1 MCVCVW
7 VCVFVC
13 LLSVCVNAFFV
24 HFDFGDVFRLLFP
37 LSVVLSI
44 WFLICISFYTRGMCV
59 DLVCVCYFFFFF
71 FGESKRQSLH
81 TCVYATSE
89 HAYGKFYFFY
99 ALYLLV
105 VFSCVYAILR
115 YCVDSLF
122 LKTDK
127 QRILTQQRAQ
137 TLLSL
142 KYQFLTKQNSHLV
155 RQSST

>member
-1 MCVCVW
+1 MCVCV
-7 VCVFVC
+7 
-13 LLSVCVNAFFV
+13 SVCVRMFTVCLCECFFRS
-24 HFDFGDVFRLLFP
+24 FRLWRCFSFAFPSLCRSIYLISHLYLFLHP
-37 LSVVLSI
+37 
-44 WFLICISFYTRGMCV
+44 WN
-59 DLVCVCYFFFFF
+59 VCRFSLCLLFFFF